1 MSNQVIADIYNKI
14 EKLNTGELT
23 ISEEIIDTFVA
34 DFKNSLLEWA
44 TPKKNSGFQLR
55 FSNLG
60 KPARQLWFEK
70 RNPSI
75 SLPSPILHIKFLY
88 GHLLEQLILFLVRL
102 SGNTV
107 EDTQKEVTINNI
119 KGHMDCKI
127 NGKVV
132 DIKSASKYSFLKFKN
147 GTLREDD
154 PFGYITQLTA
164 YEQADNSSEDS
175 YFLVI
180 DKETGELC
188 AYTPEFM
195 DKPHIESLIDNLTKV
210 VNASEPPD
218 FCYPTIAEGKK
229 GNYKLHKNCT
239 FCPHKKECHKD
250 CNDGKGLRVF
260 NYSKGLMY
268 LTDVQSTPNV
278 EEVYEW

>member
-60 KPARQLWFEK
+60 KPPRQLWFEK

-127 NGKVV
+127 NGKIV

-154 PFGYITQLTA
+154 PFGL
-164 YEQADNSSEDS
+164 
-175 YFLVI
+175 
-180 DKETGELC
+180 
-188 AYTPEFM
+188 
-195 DKPHIESLIDNLTKV
+195 SLIH
-210 VNASEPPD
+210 
-218 FCYPTIAEGKK
+218 I
-229 GNYKLHKNCT
+229 
-239 FCPHKKECHKD
+239 
-250 CNDGKGLRVF
+250 
-260 NYSKGLMY
+260 
-268 LTDVQSTPNV
+268 
-278 EEVYEW
+278 